1 MNRPAIQIYQPI
13 WAVNKTGNSFANNNH
28 VTNTAVLKIDISN
41 IVTLLNTRAP
51 IPSLKIV
58 L

>member
-1 MNRPAIQIYQPI
+1 MNNPAIQIYQPI
-13 WAVNKTGNSFANNNH
+13 WAVNSTGKSFANKSP

-41 IVTLLNTRAP
+41 IVVLLNIRAFN
-51 IPSLKIV
+51 PSVKIV

>member
-1 MNRPAIQIYQPI
+1 MNNPAIQIYQPI
-13 WAVNKTGNSFANNNH
+13 WAVNSTGKSFANKSP